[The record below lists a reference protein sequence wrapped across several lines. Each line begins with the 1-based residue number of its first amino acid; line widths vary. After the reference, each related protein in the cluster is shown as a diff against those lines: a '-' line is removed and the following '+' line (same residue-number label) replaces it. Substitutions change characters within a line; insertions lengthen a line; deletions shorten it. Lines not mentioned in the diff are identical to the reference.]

1 MLNANILRRLLAEF
15 LGTAGIVATV
25 VGTGHMVRVLDSDS
39 TVGLILMALA
49 VGGTLF
55 GAIALLMPIS
65 GAHFNPAVTI
75 IMWFEKKIGLLL
87 GAQYIASQI
96 LGAISGAVVA
106 NLMFMDDLVSSSS
119 GARLNAG
126 TMLGEVVA
134 TFGLVLLILLFVRQD
149 QLHLIAP
156 GVALWIIAGHF
167 FTSSTSFANPA
178 VTIGRSFT
186 DTATGIDWQATAAF
200 IPMQLVGAFLA
211 LLVFKVFY
219 PNKEK
224 EQHV

>member
-1 MLNANILRRLLAEF
+1 MVNALSIRRLLAEF

-25 VGTGHMVRVLDSDS
+25 VGTGHMVRVLDSDA

-75 IMWFEKKIGLLL
+75 IMVLEKKIDLAMAL
-87 GAQYIASQI
+87 QYVIVQV

-106 NLMFMDDLVSSSS
+106 NLMFMEDVVSSSM

-134 TFGLVLLILLFVRQD
+134 TFGLVLLILLFVRHE

-186 DTATGIDWQATAAF
+186 DTATGIDWQSTIAF
-200 IPMQLVGAFLA
+200 IPMQLVGAFVA
-211 LLVFKVFY
+211 LMVFKVFY

-224 EQHV
+224 EHHV

>member
-1 MLNANILRRLLAEF
+1 MVNAISIRRLLAEF

-39 TVGLILMALA
+39 TVGLILMAMA

-65 GAHFNPAVTI
+65 GAHFNPAVTV
-75 IMWFEKKIGLLL
+75 IMWFEKKIDLLM
-87 GAQYIASQI
+87 AVQYIVVQV

-106 NLMFMDDLVSSSS
+106 NLMFMDDLVSSSL

-134 TFGLVLLILLFVRQD
+134 TFGLVLLILLFIRHD
-149 QLHLIAP
+149 QLPLIAP

-186 DTATGIDWQATAAF
+186 DTATGIDWQATVAF
-200 IPMQLVGAFLA
+200 IPMQLVGALLA

>member
-1 MLNANILRRLLAEF
+1 MLRLIELRRILAEF

-25 VGTGHMVRVLDSDS
+25 VGTGHMVAFLDSDA

-55 GAIALLMPIS
+55 GAISLMMPIS

-75 IMWFEKKIGLLL
+75 IMGIEGKISLREGI
-87 GAQYIASQI
+87 QYIVAQV
-96 LGAISGAVVA
+96 LGAIFGALVA
-106 NLMFMDDLVSSSS
+106 NLMFMASIFSASL
-119 GARLNAG
+119 GARANPG

-134 TFGLVLLILLFVRQD
+134 TFGLLLLILLLVRHD
-149 QLHLIAP
+149 QIALIAP

-186 DTATGIDWQATAAF
+186 DTATGIDWPATFSF
-200 IPMQLVGAFLA
+200 IPMQLIGAFLA
-211 LLVFKVFY
+211 LFVFKIFY
-219 PNKEK
+219 PNNQK